1 MCLRAC
7 SSGHA
12 GNSRR
17 RFRALKRDFKS
28 RNRGTTDPLASAT
41 HTGSGPSGPMTTV
54 RRYGDDFDDVESRG
68 REPGRHSLHPRE
80 PWMSS
85 EQLWSAARLG
95 RATG

>member
-1 MCLRAC
+1 
-7 SSGHA
+7 
-12 GNSRR
+12 
-17 RFRALKRDFKS
+17 
-28 RNRGTTDPLASAT
+28 
-41 HTGSGPSGPMTTV
+41 MTTV

-80 PWMSS
+80 PWMWS